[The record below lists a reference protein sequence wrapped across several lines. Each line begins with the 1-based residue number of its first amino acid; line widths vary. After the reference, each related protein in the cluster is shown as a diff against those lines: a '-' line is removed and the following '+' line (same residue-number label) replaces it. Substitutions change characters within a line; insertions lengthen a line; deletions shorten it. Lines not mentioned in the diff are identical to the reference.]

1 MTYRRFHKEE
11 MKRIKLADPSLP
23 QTKVFT
29 QAALN
34 WKTSPLNPKYQGDSA
49 PVPSDAAAPA
59 SAAPVTDSPAA
70 AAPVSSIPV
79 AAASVP
85 AAPAAASVPAASA
98 AAASVPAAPISDAPV
113 PAASVSAAAAGVG
126 NVTSEQIPTKP
137 TESRTPQPVVAA
149 PAIPGN
155 VASAEEQTVSKSA
168 PTDTSNIG
176 YSVPKEKESHVPRAD
191 EQNKTS
197 PSSGVEE
204 FGWVLLEK
212 PTPDVPSGTVEPFP
226 SFSNTPRNI
235 GPGVGFS
242 ENRQTAP
249 AAVGTNPAQP
259 PAPANDPHPA
269 QTGKIADDVRNRQN
283 DRNENDGKASIEKMS
298 SMVAHTVPGAL
309 TVAK

>member
-1 MTYRRFHKEE
+1 MSSVTSSTTKSAGKRKRSGTMTYRRFHKEE

-34 WKTSPLNPKYQGDSA
+34 WKTSPLNPNYQGDSA
-49 PVPSDAAAPA
+49 SVPSDAAAPA
-59 SAAPVTDSPAA
+59 A
-70 AAPVSSIPV
+70 AAPVSSTPV

-85 AAPAAASVPAASA
+85 AASVPAAA
-98 AAASVPAAPISDAPV
+98 AAG
-113 PAASVSAAAAGVG
+113 GVG

-137 TESRTPQPVVAA
+137 TELSTPQPVAA
-149 PAIPGN
+149 ASAIPGN
-155 VASAEEQTVSKSA
+155 VASGKEQTVSKSA
-168 PTDTSNIG
+168 STDTSNIG
-176 YSVPKEKESHVPRAD
+176 YSVPKEKESHVPRVD

-212 PTPDVPSGTVEPFP
+212 PTPDVPSGTVEPFA

-249 AAVGTNPAQP
+249 AAAGTNPAQP
-259 PAPANDPHPA
+259 LAPANDPHPA